1 MRPTPITF
9 ILTFSLFTA
18 AHAAITGKVQTAD
31 GKPVAGAKVYCAYW
45 KDHSPVKREEPTK
58 LTATTD
64 ANGRFVFRQA
74 NVPLTGWG
82 HLSAISEG
90 LSVGGR
96 SFAGEKS
103 TVWLSSEPAPVA
115 QPIVITLFP
124 ETTLEVRLVDAQGQP
139 ISGVKVEPLFL
150 RTPPLPNAEIWER
163 QGQDVWVRER
173 DMLGIAGVS
182 DAQGVARIR
191 RLPQGGTV
199 ALHLKDDRFG
209 TVRFGP
215 TPDRPMDNV
224 QLARA
229 PLTQGPTVKLL
240 PASVMEGVLRYE
252 DGKPAANVRL
262 YTYTLNESQGEA
274 TTDAQGRFRIA
285 SLPPGTYRLSLHYE
299 SEKSLDWTMENK
311 DVDVAV
317 GQTTK
322 GVQLTLVKGGLIE
335 GTVTD
340 AKTGKPLTDVR
351 VGASRSVKRPGL
363 GYTES
368 AGSAITDKD
377 GRYRMR
383 VMPGE
388 VAVNVALPK
397 GYLPL
402 QDVPPGMFADSRY
415 GSREGTVKAGET
427 LRVDLKLRP
436 APVVHGRVADANGKP
451 VPRAAVINLA
461 SRMIILF
468 DPERMRADAQGRFAL
483 RGLNPLHE
491 VKLRAYKGDLISAKD
506 TTFIPDALGG
516 KEVIVRVAKVPR
528 AKVRGRVVDEDGKPV
543 PKAGGYL
550 LLGQRMVYWSSPWA
564 VANEKG
570 EFEISGLFPG
580 LTYSVYAQGENTS
593 RAESKLFTPKPGEV
607 VNVGTLKVS
616 LNTAIS
622 GRIVTIDGKPV
633 EGARVYTFIT
643 GPRGDAKTD
652 AQGRFRLA
660 PVPTEKFGFDVAL
673 PPKEEGGA
681 FRAILRMEVQARK
694 GENNFDL
701 LTVQPITSDILEVK
715 RDKGELLIRLKP
727 HEEQKSEI
735 RLSEATKSEIEIKPL
750 AVGMP
755 APELSCSAWL
765 NDNGK
770 NLSLAALRGRVVLLD
785 FCDFFR

>member
-1 MRPTPITF
+1 MRPTLIIF
-9 ILTFSLFTA
+9 ILTISLLTA
-18 AHAAITGKVQTAD
+18 ARAAITGRVQTAD
-31 GKPVAGAKVYCAYW
+31 GKPVVGAKVYCAYW
-45 KDHSPVKREEPTK
+45 KDYSPRKQEKPTE

-64 ANGRFVFRQA
+64 ANGRFAFRQA
-74 NVPLTGWG
+74 SVPPTGWG
-82 HLSAISEG
+82 HLSAVAEG

-96 SFAGEKS
+96 SFAGEKAN
-103 TVWLSSEPAPVA
+103 VWLSNEPAPVT

-139 ISGVKVEPLFL
+139 VSGVKVEPLFL
-150 RTPPLPNAEIWER
+150 RTPPLPDAEIWER

-191 RLPQGGTV
+191 RLPQGGRT
-199 ALHLKDDRFG
+199 ALRLKDDRFG

-215 TPDRPMDNV
+215 TPDRPMDNI
-224 QLARA
+224 QLAHA
-229 PLTQGPTVKLL
+229 PLAQGPTVKLL
-240 PASVMEGVLRYE
+240 PVGAVEGVLRYE
-252 DGKPAANVRL
+252 DSKPAANVRL
-262 YTYTLNESQGEA
+262 RVLSYENESEGEA
-274 TTDAQGRFRIA
+274 TTDVQGRFRVA
-285 SLPPGTYRLSLHYE
+285 ALPPGKYVVSLHYE
-299 SEKSLDWTMENK
+299 MKNFDWALARKE
-311 DVDVAV
+311 VEVPA
-317 GQTTK
+317 GQTAK
-322 GVQLTLVKGGLIE
+322 VDDLMLFKGGVIE
-335 GTVTD
+335 GVVTD
-340 AKTGKPLTDVR
+340 AKTGKPLANVGIMATYLESKGTIYVGGGGSTTTD
-351 VGASRSVKRPGL
+351 
-363 GYTES
+363 EQ
-368 AGSAITDKD
+368 
-377 GRYRMR
+377 GRYRLRVLPGKVGLR
-383 VMPGE
+383 VMSP
-388 VAVNVALPK
+388 P
-397 GYLPL
+397 GYLPPR
-402 QDVPPGMFADSRY
+402 DTPPGMLPDQIGER
-415 GSREGTVKAGET
+415 GEVKVGET
-427 LRVDLKLRP
+427 LRFDFTLRP
-436 APVVHGRVADANGKP
+436 APEVRGRVVDANGKS
-451 VPRAAVINLA
+451 VPRAAVVNLT
-461 SRMIILF
+461 SGMTFLF
-468 DPERMRADAQGRFAL
+468 NPERTRADEQGRFVL
-483 RGLNPLHE
+483 HGLNPLHE

-516 KEVIVRVAKVPR
+516 KEVIVRVAKVPC

-543 PKAGGYL
+543 PKADGYL

-564 VANEKG
+564 VANDKG

-652 AQGRFRLA
+652 AQGHFRLS

-673 PPKEEGGA
+673 PPKDEGGA

-727 HEEQKSEI
+727 PAETKSEI
-735 RLSEATKSEIEIKPL
+735 RNPKSEIEIKLL

-755 APELSCSAWL
+755 APEISCSEWV

-770 NLSLAALRGRVVLLD
+770 KLSLAALRGRVVLLD